1 MKNFSIHIYETDLC
15 LIYVSGLISKLCKS
29 HKINR
34 ELFSNFLFLKKD
46 YIYLFERESE
56 REWAWAGWR
65 AEGERESQADSV
77 PSTEPNAGLH
87 LTTLRSWPEPKS
99 RVQRLTDW
107 ATQAPLFSLFLF
119 TEGICV
125 SLVNCK
131 YLEGFVSKVIFINSF
146 VFLEV
151 KRFYIMDF
159 ISLIHVRVYFF
170 LFLVSVWFI
179 VFF

>member
-1 MKNFSIHIYETDLC
+1 MTDNLAFLNELNLLSFFFFFFLIIARFGFLLLSWKIFPSVSMKQ
-15 LIYVSGLISKLCKS
+15 IYVWFTFQVLLSKLCKS

-56 REWAWAGWR
+56 RERAWAGWR

-99 RVQRLTDW
+99 RVGRLTDW
-107 ATQAPLFSLFLF
+107 ATQVPP
-119 TEGICV
+119 
-125 SLVNCK
+125 
-131 YLEGFVSKVIFINSF
+131 
-146 VFLEV
+146 VFYF
-151 KRFYIMDF
+151 KRKCRRATGWLSQLSSWLL
-159 ISLIHVRVYFF
+159 ISVQVMI
-170 LFLVSVWFI
+170 
-179 VFF
+179 